1 MINKIKSILGDYQC
15 RVNEAKAQKNCYY
28 VTHVNKH
35 PEQNRSIVNHL
46 FAKDTIN
53 LFKKS
58 RQVAHNHYF
67 VDMNEIKIEE
77 VLRFKQYKDVFKR
90 DLSENTI
97 VNLGALTKTM
107 VDESNI
113 NIECHNGEWEYNI
126 DVGFE
131 MLIFNAQEFDGCM
144 YSEGLL
150 KELLDKEFQHV
161 TKKITSDR
169 YKNVGDT
176 TITVEYVTTVK
187 EVFMIH
193 PEKYHVLVNTTSEII

>member
-15 RVNEAKAQKNCYY
+15 RVNDAKAQKNCYY

-35 PEQNRSIVNHL
+35 PEQNRGIVNHL

-107 VDESNI
+107 VDESDI

-131 MLIFNAQEFDGCM
+131 MLILNAQEFDGCM
-144 YSEGLL
+144 YSEGLF

-193 PEKYHVLVNTTSEII
+193 PEKCHVLVNTTSEII